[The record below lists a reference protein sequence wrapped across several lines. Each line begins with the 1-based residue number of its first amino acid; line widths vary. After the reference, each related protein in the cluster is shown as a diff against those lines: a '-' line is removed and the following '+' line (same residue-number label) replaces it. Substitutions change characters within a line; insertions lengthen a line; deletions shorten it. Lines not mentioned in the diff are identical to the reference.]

1 MQISTKGRYAMCV
14 MLDLAEHQA
23 DGYIALKDIAQRQN
37 ISKKYLEQIVAM
49 LNKSDILKA
58 TRGSNGG
65 YMLAKNPSKYT
76 VGMILKLTEGSL
88 EAVSSDTDV
97 DSDAALNSV
106 WSGLNET
113 IDNYL
118 ESITLQ
124 DILDRKRASYSN
136 DYII

>member
-76 VGMILKLTEGSL
+76 VGMILKLTEGNL
-88 EAVSSDTDV
+88 EVVSPDTDI

-136 DYII
+136 DYMI

>member
-1 MQISTKGRYAMCV
+1 MCV

-76 VGMILKLTEGSL
+76 VGMILKLTEGNL
-88 EAVSSDTDV
+88 EAVSPDTDI

-136 DYII
+136 DYMI

>member
-88 EAVSSDTDV
+88 EAVSPDTDI

-106 WSGLNET
+106 WNGLNEA

-124 DILDRKRASYSN
+124 DILDKKRASYSN

>member
-76 VGMILKLTEGSL
+76 VGMILKLTEGNL
-88 EAVSSDTDV
+88 EAVSPDTDI

-106 WSGLNET
+106 WNGLNEA